1 MTKLTSAQAYAL
13 QVKSDRRAE
22 ALDRI
27 AKGTA
32 YRAITTQVTEPK
44 AKKRVSFT
52 HDEVAAVVAAYLSTN
67 GDYRKANFKALSSV
81 MAAHSGASS
90 VRGLWSQIRSID
102 TQSSYDNFVR
112 HGKTLVRQLQLANEG
127 LGFNRFA
134 V

>member
-1 MTKLTSAQAYAL
+1 MTKLTPAQAHAL
-13 QVKSDRRAE
+13 QVKSDRRAA

-27 AKGTA
+27 TEGAV
-32 YRAITTQVTEPK
+32 YRTTIAQVSELPV
-44 AKKRVSFT
+44 KKRVSFT

-81 MAAHSGASS
+81 MAAHSGAAS

-102 TQSSYDNFVR
+102 TQSSYNNFVR